1 MEISSGDLCKY
12 GYLEKKKQTMTRG
25 IFGFREKA
33 PHYRRPVRPGSLFG
47 SRLSRASTSPAS
59 PVLPTSGMP
68 GSWSARRTL
77 EAAGICTG
85 ALHCKARGPR
95 CRGLGSCNLTQAPPT
110 IPVVSVTAFPTVA
123 LSLPSRAWNLLVCPQ
138 RPRSSGLGH
147 PCPPRASQA
156 LAAGRHA
163 VKSGGN

>member
-33 PHYRRPVRPGSLFG
+33 PDYRRPVHPGSLFG

-68 GSWSARRTL
+68 GSRSARRTL
-77 EAAGICTG
+77 EAAGISTG
-85 ALHCKARGPR
+85 ATHCKARGPR

-110 IPVVSVTAFPTVA
+110 IPVVSDRVPHCGPQPALPGLESSSLSPAPAVA
-123 LSLPSRAWNLLVCPQ
+123 WFGSPLPPEGLSGTGSW
-138 RPRSSGLGH
+138 
-147 PCPPRASQA
+147 
-156 LAAGRHA
+156 
-163 VKSGGN
+163 